1 MLPSEPNRIGL
12 RQWGARRG
20 WFMYSVLLIE
30 DDESLREFLRM
41 TLVGAGY
48 AVAEAVNGRQGV
60 KAFRKSPTDLVVTDL
75 YMPERD
81 GLEVI
86 EALRRSHPRVK
97 VLAISGASGTMGY
110 FSRAQSLDAVAVLQN
125 PSARPLFLKL
135 VEQLLKSDA

>member
-1 MLPSEPNRIGL
+1 
-12 RQWGARRG
+12 
-20 WFMYSVLLIE
+20 MYSVLLIE
-30 DDESLREFLRM
+30 DDESLREFLRI

-48 AVAEAVNGRQGV
+48 TVAEAINGRQGV

-110 FSRAQSLDAVAVLQN
+110 FSLAQSLGAVAVLQK
-125 PSARPLFLKL
+125 PFGSAAFLKV
-135 VEQLLKSDA
+135 VEQLLRSEDDD